1 MKTTHQVSAGFALAA
16 WVGNGKSRRGV
27 LAIQRDDRADAGTRT
42 TRAVHT
48 INSQAT
54 HTAACLSSSEDR
66 SDCGL
71 ARVAPESRP
80 SQ

>member
-1 MKTTHQVSAGFALAA
+1 MKTTHQVSAGSHTPLGLFMERAVAA
-16 WVGNGKSRRGV
+16 RSPYSGV
-27 LAIQRDDRADAGTRT
+27 IAQMPGRT

-54 HTAACLSSSEDR
+54 HAAACLSSSEDR